1 MSEIN
6 INEILKI
13 YNETSSSNSDI
24 SSEEDNDSENYKEY
38 CNNNNNNNIKLL
50 NKLELENELEN
61 ELEDE
66 LELENEINNNNYI
79 DKFDLDIFKNQD
91 YMCEKYNE
99 EIDFIKKIHNNF
111 EIMTIDELEEINELP
126 LWHKLIILSEEKL
139 IEIGN
144 NKEIISTIKPY
155 PFKHMSNNKIYFYNY
170 KTKFVDG
177 IQINNSIILRKN
189 FKLNKRQIFEIL
201 LRDLENGN
209 LKINSK

>member
-24 SSEEDNDSENYKEY
+24 SSEEDNDSESYKEY
-38 CNNNNNNNIKLL
+38 YNNNNNNNIKLL
-50 NKLELENELEN
+50 NKLELENELED

-79 DKFDLDIFKNQD
+79 DKFDLDIFNNQD
-91 YMCEKYNE
+91 YICEKYSE

-139 IEIGN
+139 LEIRN
-144 NKEIISTIKPY
+144 NKEIISSIKPY
-155 PFKHMSNNKIYFYNY
+155 PFKHISNNKIYFYNY
-170 KTKFVDG
+170 KTKYVDG
-177 IQINNSIILRKN
+177 IEINNSIILRKN

-201 LRDLENGN
+201 LRDLENGK

>member
-24 SSEEDNDSENYKEY
+24 SSEEDNGSENYKEY
-38 CNNNNNNNIKLL
+38 YDNNNNNNIKLL
-50 NKLELENELEN
+50 NKLELYNELDNELEN
-61 ELEDE
+61 ELE
-66 LELENEINNNNYI
+66 NEKKSNNYI

-111 EIMTIDELEEINELP
+111 EIMSIDELEEINELP

-177 IQINNSIILRKN
+177 IQISNSIILRKN

>member
-24 SSEEDNDSENYKEY
+24 SSEEDNNSESYKEY
-38 CNNNNNNNIKLL
+38 YDKNNNNNIQLL
-50 NKLELENELEN
+50 NKLELEDELD
-61 ELEDE
+61 LEDE
-66 LELENEINNNNYI
+66 LELENEIDNNNYI
-79 DKFDLDIFKNQD
+79 DKFDLDFFKNQD
-91 YMCEKYNE
+91 YICEKYSD

-139 IEIGN
+139 IEIRN
-144 NKEIISTIKPY
+144 NKEIISSIKPY

-170 KTKFVDG
+170 KTKYVDG
-177 IQINNSIILRKN
+177 IQINNSIILRKS